1 MQSPLICIKFY
12 FLGFK
17 IKVLLEQHLETNIS
31 YANVQANT

>member
-17 IKVLLEQHLETNIS
+17 VLLGQHLETNIS